1 MHKLSPADELAE
13 IRAEIA
19 KLKAREATL
28 RHLIL
33 SQEPA
38 AGRWHRVEI
47 TEHRARVF
55 DARLLPPQ
63 IRDNPAYWRERIT
76 QVVKCLPIQ
85 ARAIGDRPGWP
96 IRRDAAPMH

>member
-28 RHLIL
+28 RNLIL

-38 AGRWHRVEI
+38 VGRWHRVEV

-55 DARLLPPQ
+55 DARLLPTH
-63 IRDNPAYWRERIT
+63 IHDNPAYWRERIT
-76 QVVKCLPIQ
+76 QVVKCLPIR

>member
-13 IRAEIA
+13 VRAEIA

-33 SQEPA
+33 SQQPA

-63 IRDNPAYWRERIT
+63 IRDNPAYWRERVT

-96 IRRDAAPMH
+96 IRHDAAPMH